1 VTYHV
6 LSNEG
11 LRAMGYNARNDEIR
25 DNVTRLRQEWEAQ
38 RGAPATV
45 YRIGGL
51 AQSRIEQH
59 KSERRGGKKDRQEGE
74 VDPTQHLRN

>member
-1 VTYHV
+1 VGT
-6 LSNEG
+6 
-11 LRAMGYNARNDEIR
+11 
-25 DNVTRLRQEWEAQ
+25 Q

-51 AQSRIEQH
+51 IQSRIEQH

-74 VDPTQHLRN
+74 VDPTQHLRNQKQFSVTMRLSGFN